1 MLANARLDRALYES
15 GRLER
20 ALPFRELRQLSY
32 LNDIA
37 NNAPEEGFGDYIRH
51 ELERRRH
58 ER

>member
-1 MLANARLDRALYES
+1 MDRT
-15 GRLER
+15 
-20 ALPFRELRQLSY
+20 LPFSELWRATY

-37 NNAPEEGFGDYIRH
+37 NGAPAEGFGDYVRR

>member
-1 MLANARLDRALYES
+1 VIANGRLDRVLYKA
-15 GRLER
+15 GRLDR
-20 ALPFRELRQLSY
+20 TLPFAELRRFAY

-37 NNAPEEGFGDYIRH
+37 NSAPEDGFGDYIRL